1 MTTLDDIARRTATLD
16 VVVGAAQED
25 LGGLYR
31 SLLSDPVERVAQGL
45 REVVPTVAESYGKV
59 AADNAAVWY
68 EDVRPSRARTFRARA
83 LTPVSLAEVEGLT
96 TWAVTP
102 LFSGDVATPWERLAG
117 LLQKS
122 ITDHDR
128 VTIDGNTERDP
139 LKPTWRRYANGNSCA
154 YCAYMAVV
162 LDQPNYETAAKKY
175 HDNCRC
181 VPVTEFPGD
190 SLPDQP
196 NGQAW
201 AQTFADARDVIIEE
215 RNQLPG
221 WRTLRRGDRIKT
233 YPDHQLN
240 TNNILARARRLQP
253 DLFRDGVHTAN

>member
-25 LGGLYR
+25 LGGVYR
-31 SLLSDPVERVAQGL
+31 SLLSEPAERAAQGL
-45 REVVPTVAESYGKV
+45 REAVPAVAESYGKV
-59 AADNAAVWY
+59 ASDNAVVWY
-68 EDVRPSRARTFRARA
+68 EDVRPTGLRTYRARPF
-83 LTPVSLAEVEGLT
+83 TPPSLVEVQGLT
-96 TWAVTP
+96 TWAATP
-102 LFSGDVATPWERLAG
+102 LFTGDAGTAWERIAG
-117 LLQKS
+117 VLQKS

-128 VTIDGNTERDP
+128 TTVESNVVRDP
-139 LKPTWRRYANGNSCA
+139 VKPQWRRYANGNSCA

-162 LDQPNYETAAKKY
+162 LDQPNYEAAAKKY
-175 HDNCRC
+175 HDFCRC
-181 VPVTEFPGD
+181 VPVMEFPGD
-190 SLPDQP
+190 PLPDQP
-196 NGQAW
+196 NGSAW

-215 RNQLPG
+215 RDQLPG

-253 DLFRDGVHTAN
+253 DLFRDGVHAAN